1 MLSDAGASAAPDP
14 GWPNATRA
22 GQPAKARPFRI
33 VRVVIQRLRRS
44 LTISTDE
51 ELDSKLFGKFRSK
64 CDGQINAKAS
74 VTFDEIESRHR
85 SDGQLY

>member
-64 CDGQINAKAS
+64 YGQINAKAS
-74 VTFDEIESRHR
+74 VTFDEIESRYR
-85 SDGQLY
+85 TDGQLY